1 MNRFLIRL
9 NRILCYLLLPLF
21 IAVMITVYTNSGH
34 FTFLN
39 RGVANTFHSVWLNVA
54 FLVLF
59 TVHSLIGI
67 RLALIRNKASNKIL
81 DMLLIAIGI
90 IFIGGFTYFAF
101 RAG

>member
-9 NRILCYLLLPLF
+9 NRVLCYILLPLF
-21 IAVMITVYTNSGH
+21 IAIMITGYTNTGH

-39 RGVANTFHSVWLNVA
+39 RGVANTLHSVWLNIT

-59 TVHSLIGI
+59 TVHSLLGI
-67 RLALIRNKASNKIL
+67 KLALARNKITNKIF
-81 DMLLIAIGI
+81 DILLIAIGI